1 MSSNLSESEIMRIAR
16 VMHEAV
22 RAFQASLGQPAVAHW
37 NKAPKWMHTASRD
50 AVMFRVNNPDAPA
63 SAQHD
68 QWMDSKVKDG
78 WKFGPEKDARK
89 KTHPLL
95 VPYNDLPYEER
106 QKDALVGAII
116 TSLTTPLPNA

>member
-68 QWMDSKVKDG
+68 QWMDSKVKAG
-78 WKFGPEKDARK
+78 TRVGSLERWWLALGPGGFGSA
-89 KTHPLL
+89 HL
-95 VPYNDLPYEER
+95 NLPR
-106 QKDALVGAII
+106 SSFSASFALPGYR
-116 TSLTTPLPNA
+116 